1 MERKGFLQLVAEDL
15 NNVYGGDYSD
25 VTVVFPN
32 KRASLFMNNQLTALG
47 GSRPMWTP
55 QYVTISEIFESLSD
69 FVVAD
74 SMYLVC
80 TLFQVYCRVMGRGES
95 LDRFY
100 AWGEL
105 MVSDFDD
112 IDNNMADAKALF
124 ANISDLD
131 DLTGYEYMSENQ
143 REAIRQFFSDFNA
156 NKKKDLKEN
165 FQSVWQHLYAIY
177 EEFRHVLMQERK
189 AYSGMLK
196 RHVVERIGMEPEAC
210 ARRLASKH
218 YVVVG
223 FNVLNETEKQ
233 LFRFLKMERETLFY
247 WDYDRAYID
256 YEAGSFILANKQMFP
271 NRFEGSDYY
280 DNFATDA
287 EKQLAII
294 SASTEDAQC
303 RYLSQW
309 LQQPEISIDNK
320 TAIVLCNEQI
330 LGSVL
335 HSIPTVIDDKP
346 VMLNVTMGFPLS
358 DTPVYSFI
366 CALLDLQTHG
376 RTQVGNWRYTQV
388 AAVLKHPYTAWLSA
402 GACTDLLTM
411 LNKQAILYP
420 GDEIFSCN
428 GFLTLLF
435 TFCPTS
441 MELTRYL
448 SDVIERIGSFQ
459 SDSPLFSES
468 IYNAYT
474 LVGRV
479 GTIQETVPAFNVS
492 KDTYSRLLRQ
502 LMRSK
507 SIPFHG
513 EPAIGLQVMGLL
525 ETRNLDF
532 DNVIMLS
539 VNEGQMPR
547 VSMNNTFIPYTLRS
561 LHGMTTIEK
570 QTSLYAY
577 YFYRILQRA
586 KHITLMY
593 NSSSDGLNQG
603 EMSRFLM
610 QLQIESKRMLAPC
623 VEILLKTL
631 VADND
636 ILADQTDGWQSS
648 PTALERLHHRFNLTH
663 EAEYTAQHGGAK
675 MTMSP
680 SAIND
685 YLDCRRRFFLKYVVG
700 MKSEDELSDDVD
712 DAMFG
717 TLLHYCMERIYRPC
731 VGRQVQSRYLLDT
744 ARDDQKLSALVDEA
758 FAVNVFKVNHMGTKS
773 VPRNECMPSEPIAHT
788 LYNGHQLLNKHVL
801 VTYIKMQLQYD
812 ARSCPFKLLGVESP
826 AYAILQIKTDQGV
839 IPVRFGGIID
849 RYEQVSD
856 PVLSCSPVSSQQSE
870 HIRIVDYKTSSR
882 EQAANDLASL
892 FDPGKKNR
900 SHHILQA
907 LYYCD
912 VLTRQG
918 TSLPV
923 FPELMYVKLP
933 LSKRSGAVRLGKEP
947 VTDFQTHQALEYH
960 AHLEAVI
967 QEIFNP
973 HTVFSMTTL
982 QDQCNYCDFKSICGR

>member
-1 MERKGFLQLVAEDL
+1 MQQKGFLRLVAEDIHGL
-15 NNVYGGDYSD
+15 FHGDYSD

-32 KRASLFMNNQLTALG
+32 KRASLFMNNHLMALG
-47 GSRPMWTP
+47 GDCPMWTP
-55 QYVTISEIFESLSD
+55 QYVTISEIFEELSD
-69 FVVAD
+69 FTVAD
-74 SMYLVC
+74 PMYLVC
-80 TLFQVYCRVMGRGES
+80 TLHQVYCQQTGSSEL

-100 AWGEL
+100 SWGEL
-105 MVSDFDD
+105 LVNDFDD
-112 IDNNMADAKALF
+112 IDNNMANAETLF

-131 DLTGYEYMSENQ
+131 DLTSFDYMSENQ
-143 REAIRQFFSDFNA
+143 QEAIRQFFSSFND
-156 NKKKDLKEN
+156 NKKKDLKEK
-165 FQSVWQHLYAIY
+165 FQSIWQHLHAIY
-177 EEFRHVLMQERK
+177 QEFRRVLMQEKK
-189 AYSGMLK
+189 AYGGMLK
-196 RHVVERIGMEPEAC
+196 RHVVDKIKSEPEEC
-210 ARRLASKH
+210 TRRLPSRH

-233 LFRFLKMERETLFY
+233 LFRFLKMERNTLFY
-247 WDYDRAYID
+247 WDYDNAYIN
-256 YEAGSFILANKQMFP
+256 YEAGSFISANKQLFP
-271 NRFEGSDYY
+271 NRFDGRDYY
-280 DNFATDA
+280 DNFTTDT
-287 EKQLAII
+287 EKQITFI
-294 SASTEDAQC
+294 SSPTEDAQC
-303 RYLSQW
+303 RYLFQW
-309 LQQPEISIDNK
+309 LKQPGITIDNR
-320 TAIVLCNEQI
+320 TAIVLCNEKI

-335 HSIPTVIDDKP
+335 HSIPAVIDDKA
-346 VMLNVTMGFPLS
+346 VMLNVTMGYPLT
-358 DTPVYSFI
+358 DTPVYSFL

-376 RTQVGNWRYTQV
+376 RTQTGNWRYTQV
-388 AAVLKHPYTAWLSA
+388 AAVLKHPYAAWLSA
-402 GACTDLLTM
+402 GESANLLAM
-411 LNKQAILYP
+411 LNKQSVLFP
-420 GDEIFSCN
+420 SDDVFSCN
-428 GFLTLLF
+428 DFLAQLF
-435 TFCPTS
+435 TFCSTS

-448 SDVIERIGSFQ
+448 SGVIERIGSFQ
-459 SDSPLFSES
+459 SDSPLFAES
-468 IYNAYT
+468 VYNAYT

-479 GTIQETVPAFNVS
+479 GTIQETVPAFSVS

-561 LHGMTTIEK
+561 LHSMTTIEK

-577 YFYRILQRA
+577 YFYRLLQRA

-593 NSSSDGLNQG
+593 NSSSEGLNQG

-610 QLQIESKRMLAPC
+610 QLQIESKRMLAPG
-623 VEILLKTL
+623 VKIQLKTL

-636 ILADQTDGWQSS
+636 ILTNVTDDLKSS
-648 PTALERLHHRFNLTH
+648 SVVLDKLHHRFDLTY
-663 EAEYTAQHGGAK
+663 EAEYAALHGGAR
-675 MTMSP
+675 MTVSP

-685 YLDCRRRFFLKYVVG
+685 YLDCRCRFFLKYVVG
-700 MKSEDELSDDVD
+700 MKSDEELSDDVD

-731 VGRQVQSRYLLDT
+731 KGRQVQSSYLLDM
-744 ARDDQKLSALVDEA
+744 AEDDQKLSALVDEA
-758 FAVNVFKVNHMGTKS
+758 FSVNVFKMKRGDS
-773 VPRNECMPSEPIAHT
+773 AHH

-812 ARSCPFKLLGVESP
+812 AKSCPFKLLDVEAP
-826 AYAILQIKTDQGV
+826 AYATMQIKTDQGV

-849 RYEQVSD
+849 RYEVVHD
-856 PVLSCSPVSSQQSE
+856 AVLPWNPTNSVTQDR
-870 HIRIVDYKTSSR
+870 IRIVDYKTSSK
-882 EQAANDLASL
+882 EQTAKELASL
-892 FDPGKKNR
+892 FDPKKKGR

-912 VLTRQG
+912 VLTQQNVP
-918 TSLPV
+918 LPV

-933 LSKRSGAVRLGKEP
+933 ISKRSGAVKLDKEP
-947 VTDFQTHQALEYH
+947 ITDFQAHLALEYH
-960 AHLEAVI
+960 AHLEKII

-973 HTVFSMTTL
+973 NTVFSKTDL
-982 QDQCNYCDFKSICGR
+982 QDQCTYCDFKAICNR